1 MARKNTSWTP
11 PTAHLLGA
19 RGHLPIRQGSEI
31 KLKDLSPEERKKFEA
46 SMAKEWCSWE
56 KFNAVDVLTPDQ
68 VAQIPGDVRIIGTRW
83 VHTDKNQKQ
92 RLLALHV
99 RGKAGKAESRF

>member
-1 MARKNTSWTP
+1 M
-11 PTAHLLGA
+11 PTD
-19 RGHLPIRQGSEI
+19 IF
-31 KLKDLSPEERKKFEA
+31 LSGKAPRSSSRTLAPRREKKFEA

-56 KFNAVDVLTPDQ
+56 KVNAVEVLTPDQ
-68 VAQIPGDVRIIGTRW
+68 VAQIPGDVRIIGTCW